1 MSMNLC
7 KEKVR
12 LYEANL
18 FGTKG
23 KGKKCHSQLV
33 PVCGIMFFI
42 HGTHVAFSFSYHC
55 RNAGLYGFT
64 SPHFSF
70 SDHCKISIL
79 KVVDC
84 RICGDPHSVLRF
96 AFIEFS
102 DEGKCTQVTTPIL
115 SNI

>member
-1 MSMNLC
+1 MSFTISACLWNHVFQFMAHML
-7 KEKVR
+7 
-12 LYEANL
+12 L
-18 FGTKG
+18 FLFPITVEM
-23 KGKKCHSQLV
+23 Q
-33 PVCGIMFFI
+33 
-42 HGTHVAFSFSYHC
+42 
-55 RNAGLYGFT
+55 GLYGFT

-70 SDHCKISIL
+70 SDHCKISVL